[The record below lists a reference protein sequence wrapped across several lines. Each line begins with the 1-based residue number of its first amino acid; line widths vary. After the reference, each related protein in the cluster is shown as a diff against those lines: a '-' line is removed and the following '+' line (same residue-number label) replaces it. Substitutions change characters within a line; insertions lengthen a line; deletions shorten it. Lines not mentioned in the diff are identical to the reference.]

1 MPRVIKHPD
10 VRRSEILDWAQ
21 RVFLSRGYDNAS
33 LNDVIAEAGLSKG
46 AFYHYYSSK
55 EQLLEALAGR
65 FAQSAYEAVRSV
77 LQDASL
83 DPLERL
89 RAFVDRSWNQK
100 IETAPVQW
108 RLFEAFY
115 RPENLVLYQRVTLAW
130 AALFRPALS
139 QLIADGVARGVFDT
153 FDAESV
159 ADLFM
164 NLPMSTYPIL
174 AEIIASP
181 AKDRTDELID
191 RLDRR
196 LRLYGIAIDRV
207 LGLPDGSVPLANI
220 QHLRALIDARDCA
233 NNSSQNRESG
243 LRQT

>member
-1 MPRVIKHPD
+1 MPRVIKHPE

-21 RVFLSRGYDNAS
+21 RVFLSRGYENAS
-33 LNDVIAEAGLSKG
+33 LNEVIAEAGLSKG

-55 EQLLEALAGR
+55 EQLLEALSGR
-65 FAQSAYEAVRSV
+65 FAHGAYEAVRGV

-83 DPLERL
+83 DPLTRL
-89 RAFVDRSWNQK
+89 TAFVGRSWNHK
-100 IETAPVQW
+100 IEAAPVHW

-115 RPENLVLYQRVTLAW
+115 RPENLVLYQRVTLAS
-130 AALFRPALS
+130 AALFRPALT
-139 QLIADGVARGVFDT
+139 QLISDGVTRGVFDT

-159 ADLFM
+159 ADLLL
-164 NLPMSTYPIL
+164 NLPGNTYPIL

-181 AKDRTDELID
+181 GKGRTEELID
-191 RLDRR
+191 MLDRR

-220 QHLRALIDARDCA
+220 QYLRALIDARDCR
-233 NNSSQNRESG
+233 NKSSKIENRI
-243 LRQT
+243 